1 MLLFLSVVVVLVVI
15 AWWINHKDMKELEK
29 KPLFVAAK
37 KVESAAKDIA
47 DVNNDGK
54 VDLKDVVA
62 AVKAAEQTGKKVVKK
77 AAKITTKKK
86 GK

>member
-1 MLLFLSVVVVLVVI
+1 MLLFLSVIIVLVVI
-15 AWWINHKDMKELEK
+15 AWWINRKNLVELEK